1 MLCNEIKQHLKHVK
15 GTYLASFKKSC
26 EDVLAVLSS
35 GNLVRMCTATEA
47 LRQQSLEAEEVANST
62 SRLMSRF
69 GVDPAEGS
77 PGSNAG

>member
-1 MLCNEIKQHLKHVK
+1 LCNEIKQHLKHVT

-26 EDVLAVLSS
+26 EAVLAALSS
-35 GNLVRMCTATEA
+35 GNLDRMRTATEA
-47 LRQQSLEAEEVANST
+47 LRQQSPEAEELANST

-77 PGSNAG
+77 PSSNAG